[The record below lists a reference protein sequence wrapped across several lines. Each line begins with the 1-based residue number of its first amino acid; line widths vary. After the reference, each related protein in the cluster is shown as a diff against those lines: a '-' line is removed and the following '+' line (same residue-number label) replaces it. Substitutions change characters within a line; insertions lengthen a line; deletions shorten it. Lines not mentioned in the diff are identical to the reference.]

1 MRRRI
6 ASHYALIG
14 GKLERDIIVE
24 VDGNGLITN
33 IWHTTALDATASVE
47 FHPGIL
53 IPGMVN
59 AHCHLELSYL
69 KGTIVEGLGYG
80 GFARAIGAVRGGFTD
95 DRRIRAAEVADALM
109 WQEGVE
115 VVADIANDELVMGVK
130 AKSKIQCVDDLLR
143 SGSTWEVK

>member
-14 GKLERDIIVE
+14 GQLERDIIVE

-33 IWHTTALDATASVE
+33 IWRTTALDATASVE

-69 KGTIVEGLGYG
+69 KGAIEEG
-80 GFARAIGAVRGGFTD
+80 
-95 DRRIRAAEVADALM
+95 
-109 WQEGVE
+109 
-115 VVADIANDELVMGVK
+115 
-130 AKSKIQCVDDLLR
+130 
-143 SGSTWEVK
+143 